1 MRLLLRFLK
10 PYKGLMAATLFALL
24 LDVAGALLVPTILAE
39 MINVGAD
46 GGTEHILPTGM
57 LMLAITVV
65 SGVGALVGSYLCA
78 KLCANVGRD
87 MRNAIYDSTLKYSD
101 GDFKEFGTGSMI
113 TRTLNDINV
122 IQQTVMMSFQML
134 IPVPI
139 MFVMGISLA
148 FMLDALMGWV
158 LLGTVLIVVALTV
171 VIVAKAAPIFD
182 KLQRFIDRMN
192 TVLRENITGVRVIRA
207 FGRDRHE
214 RKRLDKAFSD
224 YADSAIRV
232 NLLFAGLDSFSF
244 FFINI
249 VIVAV
254 MWLGGDRVGVHAM
267 QIGDIT
273 ALIEYAILILFY
285 IMMAGFV
292 MFMVP
297 RAFICLGR
305 AKEVIDREPSIKDPA
320 GEILRLRAA
329 RCAQDDN
336 KAICHP
342 ERRPQAG
349 AEGSFPAAGEKI
361 ACFDHLSFRFADGAE
376 DTLQDLTFSCRRGQ
390 TTAIIGPTGSG
401 KSTIARLML
410 RLLDATDGQVKIGE
424 RDVRGMTQSELREHI
439 SYVPQKAWLFSGTI
453 AENLRYGDL
462 NATDDDLWHALDIA
476 QGSFVRELP
485 DGLNSRVAQG
495 GTNFSGGQRQRLAI
509 ARALVKK
516 ADLYIFDDSFS
527 ALDFATDAA
536 LRRALADEPAI
547 KDAAMLIIAQRVST
561 IVKADQII
569 VLADGKVQGRGTH
582 AELMKTCPTYQEIAR
597 SQMKAGEENENAK
610 EVTR

>member
-10 PYKGLMAATLFALL
+10 PYAGLAAATLFALL
-24 LDVAGALLVPTILAE
+24 LDVAGALFVPTILAE
-39 MINVGAD
+39 MINVGAE

-57 LMLAITVV
+57 LMLAVTVV

-87 MRNAIYDSTLKYSD
+87 MRNAIYDSTLRFSD
-101 GDFKEFGTGSMI
+101 GDFNRFGTGSMI
-113 TRTLNDINV
+113 TRTLNDVNV
-122 IQQTVMMSFQML
+122 IQQAVMMSFQML
-134 IPVPI
+134 VPVPI
-139 MFVMGISLA
+139 MCVMGISLS
-148 FMLDALMGWV
+148 FMLDVTMGW
-158 LLGTVLIVVALTV
+158 LLLVTVLIVVAITV
-171 VIVAKAAPIFD
+171 VVVVKAAPIFD

-192 TVLRENITGVRVIRA
+192 VVLRENITGVRPIRA
-207 FGRDRHE
+207 FGRERHE
-214 RKRLDKAFSD
+214 RKRLDTAFSD
-224 YADSAIRV
+224 YAGSAIRV

-249 VIVAV
+249 IIVAV
-254 MWLGGDRVGVHAM
+254 MWVGGDRVGMHAM

-273 ALIEYAILILFY
+273 ALIEYSILILFY

-305 AKEVIDREPSIKDPA
+305 AKEVIDLKPSIADPEGPDA
-320 GEILRLRAA
+320 TEGRNAALAWQKQPSYLAQGEARAA
-329 RCAQDDN
+329 LDA
-336 KAICHP
+336 AHP
-342 ERRPQAG
+342 
-349 AEGSFPAAGEKI
+349 KV
-361 ACFDHLSFRFADGAE
+361 ACFNHMTFRFSDAAE

-410 RLLDATDGQVKIGE
+410 RLIDATDGRVLLEG
-424 RDVRGMTQSELREHI
+424 RNVTTMTQAELRDHI
-439 SYVPQKAWLFSGTI
+439 AYVPQKAWLFSGTI
-453 AENLRYGDL
+453 AENLRYGDPD
-462 NATDDDLWHALDIA
+462 ATDEELWHALDVA

-485 DGLNSRVAQG
+485 DGLDSRVAQG

-527 ALDFATDAA
+527 ALDFATDAK
-536 LRRALADEPAI
+536 LRKALATEI
-547 KDAAMLIIAQRVST
+547 TDAAVLIIAQRVST
-561 IVKADQII
+561 IVHADQII

-582 AELMKTCPTYQEIAR
+582 DELMRTCATYQEIAR
-597 SQMKAGEENENAK
+597 SQMRADDADGTDGTDGTD
-610 EVTR
+610 EVVK